1 MRISELSSRS
11 GVPVATIKFYLRE
24 HVLHDG
30 VRTSATQAQY
40 DETHLARLGLVRA
53 LIGVGG
59 LSIAQVQQ
67 VLHSI
72 EHPPESLHD
81 LLGVATAPTALPAPT
96 QAGAASHDH
105 DRVHALMREWGWRV
119 DEKDCPTHGALA
131 AALQALDDAGFVLP
145 DEALSMYQQHMAQ
158 IAEYELATVPT
169 DSPEAAV
176 RYVVLGTVLP
186 EPLLLVLR
194 RMAQQEAS
202 ARRFE
207 RG

>member
-1 MRISELSSRS
+1 LAVRISELSSRS

-30 VRTSATQAQY
+30 VRTAATQAQY
-40 DETHLARLGLVRA
+40 DETHLARLALIRA

-59 LSIAQVQQ
+59 LSIARVQQ

-81 LLGVATAPTALPAPT
+81 LLGMATAPTAPPAD
-96 QAGAASHDH
+96 AGQDH
-105 DRVHALMREWGWRV
+105 DRVHALMREWGWRIE
-119 DEKDCPTHGALA
+119 EKDCPTHGALA
-131 AALQALDDAGFVLP
+131 AALRALDDAGFVLP
-145 DEALSMYQQHMAQ
+145 DEALRMYQQHMAQ

-202 ARRFE
+202 ARRFD

>member
-11 GVPVATIKFYLRE
+11 GVPVATIKFYLRQR
-24 HVLHDG
+24 VLHDG
-30 VRTSATQAQY
+30 VRTAATQAQY
-40 DETHLARLGLVRA
+40 DETHLARLALIRA

-81 LLGVATAPTALPAPT
+81 LLGMATAPTAPPVDPG
-96 QAGAASHDH
+96 QDH
-105 DRVHALMREWGWRV
+105 DRVHALMREWGWRI
-119 DEKDCPTHGALA
+119 DEKNCPTHGALA

-145 DEALSMYQQHMAQ
+145 DEALRMYQQHMAQ
-158 IAEYELATVPT
+158 IAEYELSTVPT
-169 DSPEAAV
+169 DSPEATV

-202 ARRFE
+202 ARRFD

>member
-30 VRTSATQAQY
+30 VRTAATQAQY
-40 DETHLARLGLVRA
+40 DDTHLARLALIRA

-59 LSIAQVQQ
+59 LSIARVQQ
-67 VLHSI
+67 ILQTI
-72 EHPPESLHD
+72 EHPPESMHE
-81 LLGVATAPTALPAPT
+81 LLGLATTPAAPAAPD
-96 QAGAASHDH
+96 ADDDH

-119 DEKDCPTHGALA
+119 SEKDCSTHASLA
-131 AALQALDDAGFVLP
+131 RALQALDDAEFVLP
-145 DEALSMYQQHMAQ
+145 DGALTMYQQHMEQ
-158 IAEYELATVPT
+158 IAVAELATVPT
-169 DSPEAAV
+169 DSPEATV

-202 ARRFE
+202 ARRFD
-207 RG
+207 GG

>member
-1 MRISELSSRS
+1 VRISELSSRS

-30 VRTSATQAQY
+30 VRTAATQAQY
-40 DETHLARLGLVRA
+40 DETHLARLALIRA

-59 LSIAQVQQ
+59 LSIARVQQ

-72 EHPPESLHD
+72 ERPPESLHE
-81 LLGVATAPTALPAPT
+81 LLGMATAPTAPAVPT
-96 QAGAASHDH
+96 EAGDTGDDH
-105 DRVHALMREWGWRV
+105 GRVHALMREWGWRV

-131 AALQALDDAGFVLP
+131 AALQALDDSGFVLP
-145 DEALSMYQQHMAQ
+145 DGALRMYQQHMEQ

-169 DSPEAAV
+169 DSPEATV

-202 ARRFE
+202 ARRFD

>member
-1 MRISELSSRS
+1 MRISELSRES

-24 HVLHDG
+24 RLLPDG
-30 VRTSATQAQY
+30 VLTSATQAQY
-40 DETHLARLGLVRA
+40 DETHLDRLALIRA

-59 LSIAQVQQ
+59 LSIARVQQ

-81 LLGVATAPTALPAPT
+81 LLGMATAPTAPSAA
-96 QAGAASHDH
+96 AGQDH
-105 DRVHALMREWGWRV
+105 DRVHALMREWGWRI

-145 DEALSMYQQHMAQ
+145 DEALRMYQQHMEQ

-169 DSPEAAV
+169 DSPEATA

-202 ARRFE
+202 ARRFD
-207 RG
+207 RA